1 MEKKQMGDGRR
12 GRLRVFLVFAAGV
25 GKTYS
30 MLSEAHELLLMGKDI
45 IVGYIEP
52 HDRPDTNR
60 LLEGLPQIPL
70 KKFFI
75 SKCF

>member
-12 GRLRVFLVFAAGV
+12 GRLRVFFGFAAGV

-45 IVGYIEP
+45 IFP
-52 HDRPDTNR
+52 H
-60 LLEGLPQIPL
+60 QQ
-70 KKFFI
+70 
-75 SKCF
+75 

>member
-12 GRLRVFLVFAAGV
+12 GRLRVFFGFAAG
-25 GKTYS
+25 S
-30 MLSEAHELLLMGKDI
+30 
-45 IVGYIEP
+45 
-52 HDRPDTNR
+52 
-60 LLEGLPQIPL
+60 PL